1 MTKDKKIRVIRIR
14 VKIERAFHIR
24 VKTVKPRV
32 FNQKPKFGR
41 YNGPNSNFRRLLKT
55 RLEFVNYELEQKNP
69 ESSRTEIESR
79 TELVTQMYKICH
91 GAKIYK
97 KRPF

>member
-1 MTKDKKIRVIRIR
+1 M
-14 VKIERAFHIR
+14 
-24 VKTVKPRV
+24 
-32 FNQKPKFGR
+32 
-41 YNGPNSNFRRLLKT
+41 
-55 RLEFVNYELEQKNP
+55 NYELEQKNP

-97 KRPF
+97 KGRFRHEMNLNGLHLKLLNLEIDFVIFLTA